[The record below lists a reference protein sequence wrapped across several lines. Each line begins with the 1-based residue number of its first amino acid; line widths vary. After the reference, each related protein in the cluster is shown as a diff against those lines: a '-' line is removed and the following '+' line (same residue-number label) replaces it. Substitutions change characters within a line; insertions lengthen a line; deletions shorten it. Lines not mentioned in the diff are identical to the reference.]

1 MINDSDLRQKRVIT
15 ETKSDGSFLIFTQSC
30 FDTNGGGAEINSG
43 QRWIQFKEA
52 GYPRTNSIASS
63 TDAGSFVVFFVSIS
77 AVKQLSGTE
86 VNTSD
91 GTIAALG
98 LNRIEVN
105 VCSVPQFIATVNGN
119 TTRANVLTALRA
131 LTEFTQ
137 PTTLKGKNPQ
147 MCAVTVSTSA
157 ASRALANLDLQFY
170 STGV

>member
-1 MINDSDLRQKRVIT
+1 
-15 ETKSDGSFLIFTQSC
+15 
-30 FDTNGGGAEINSG
+30 
-43 QRWIQFKEA
+43 
-52 GYPRTNSIASS
+52 
-63 TDAGSFVVFFVSIS
+63 
-77 AVKQLSGTE
+77 
-86 VNTSD
+86 
-91 GTIAALG
+91 
-98 LNRIEVN
+98 